1 MANDIKTLRS
11 MYHAFLSAALGTVHP
26 EKGETWEALG
36 YHDSFTEDAL
46 SAAWRECR
54 TFMKLAERQGYP
66 VTPEAA
72 RLVGMNF

>member
-46 SAAWRECR
+46 SAA
-54 TFMKLAERQGYP
+54 
-66 VTPEAA
+66 
-72 RLVGMNF
+72 